1 MPRLFTAFPLPPEIR
16 LALAASRPAP
26 ASGVRLVAPDQ
37 MHVTLHFI
45 GEAEVGYVAELL
57 EGVAMTRCE
66 LALAGVG
73 QFGRGSVLW
82 AGVQRHPALLQLH
95 AAIGAALAAGGIA
108 VERRAYR
115 PHVTLAR
122 CKPHVPH
129 AYLSDFLQRHA
140 ALQLPPLLATRFAL
154 YSSTPTA
161 SGPLYR
167 IERWFPSS
175 EEAAVTKR
183 PA

>member
-1 MPRLFTAFPLPPEIR
+1 MPRLFTAFPLPPEICS
-16 LALAASRPAP
+16 ALAASRPAP
-26 ASGVRLVAPDQ
+26 ASGVRLVASDQ

-45 GEAEVGYVAELL
+45 GEAEIGHVAELL
-57 EGVAMTRCE
+57 QEVLMTPCE
-66 LALAGVG
+66 LTLAGVG

-82 AGVQRHPALLQLH
+82 AAVQPHPALSQLH
-95 AAIGAALAAGGIA
+95 AAIGAALTAGDIA
-108 VERRAYR
+108 VESRPYR

-122 CKPHVPH
+122 CKPYVPH
-129 AYLSDFLQRHA
+129 AYLADFLQRHA
-140 ALQLPPLLATRFAL
+140 RLQLPPLLATRFAL

-167 IERWFPSS
+167 IERWFPSG
-175 EEAAVTKR
+175 EKPVFTQP